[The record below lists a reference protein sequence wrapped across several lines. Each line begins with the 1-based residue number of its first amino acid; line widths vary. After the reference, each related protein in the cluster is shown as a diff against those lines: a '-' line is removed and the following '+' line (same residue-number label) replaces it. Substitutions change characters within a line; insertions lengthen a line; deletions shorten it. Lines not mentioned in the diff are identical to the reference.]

1 MPFAR
6 TAGIIQ
12 LDAVTHPMS
21 RIACAPCDRLA
32 LSTMDELFSVEVK
45 LSGSRFRWS
54 FASERNW
61 MQTERSSGFDVPLTP
76 AAERASTGPSA
87 LYLVQDAPERIPCM
101 CTTPAAFPFHD
112 HVLCSRKLR

>member
-1 MPFAR
+1 MSFAR
-6 TAGIIQ
+6 TAGISQ
-12 LDAVTHPMS
+12 LDAVTQLMS
-21 RIACAPCDRLA
+21 CTACALCDRLT
-32 LSTMDELFSVEVK
+32 LSTMDELFSAKVK
-45 LSGSRFRWS
+45 VSGSWFRWS

-87 LYLVQDAPERIPCM
+87 LHLVQDAPERIPCM